1 MELKGVGVGRGLA
14 VGPVLCMPDP
24 LEEPALVRR
33 TTDAAAEASTTRA
46 ALSAVA
52 AEFAARGA
60 TAGGTARD
68 ILEASAMM
76 ASDPTVLADVDDRI
90 AHGLTGERAV
100 FEAFRVFESAL
111 IDLGGRMAERACD
124 VRDVSRRVIA
134 RLRGVAAPGI
144 PQATEPY
151 ILCAGDLSPA
161 DAAMLDPDLVLALFT
176 RDGGPSSHTAI
187 LTRARAIPAVVGIGA
202 DVHLANGET
211 VIVDAARATVRISP
225 TELEVSHARRVIADR
240 ASAASVPLRA
250 GALADGTA
258 VPLLANVGTH
268 ADAEAAVTLG
278 AEGVGLLRTELLFF
292 DWVVAPTVEEQ
303 RAQYTE
309 VFRRF
314 PDQPVVVRVFDV
326 GADKP
331 LRFVPTGPPEPNPAL
346 GNRGL
351 RALRRNEWLLRDQ
364 LEALALA
371 QAETGADLRVM
382 APMVNDA
389 DDAAYFVDLAHE
401 MGVQGVGMTVEVPS
415 LALLADQVLEFSDF
429 ASIGT
434 NDLTQY
440 TMAADRMLG
449 TFPQYQDPWHPAVL
463 RLVKMICDAGAAAG
477 KPVGICGE
485 AAADARL
492 AVVLVGLGATT
503 LSMTPV
509 ALADVRAELALHTL
523 AEARMLAA
531 RALQGRTAADSR
543 ARASVALH

>member
-1 MELKGVGVGRGLA
+1 MELRGVGVGRGLA

-24 LEEPALVRR
+24 LDEPALVRR
-33 TTDAAAEASTTRA
+33 TTDVATEVAATRA

-52 AEFAARGA
+52 ADFASRGA
-60 TAGGTARD
+60 VVGGTARD
-68 ILEASAMM
+68 ILEASALM
-76 ASDPTVLADVDDRI
+76 AADPTVLADVDDRI

-111 IDLGGRMAERACD
+111 VELGGRMAERAGD
-124 VRDVSRRVIA
+124 VRDVSRRVVA
-134 RLRGVAAPGI
+134 HLRGVPAPGI
-144 PQATEPY
+144 PQSAVPY

-161 DAAMLDPDLVLALFT
+161 DAAMLDPALVLALFT

-202 DVHLANGET
+202 DLQLVDGET
-211 VIVDAARATVRISP
+211 VIVDAAAGTVLIAPTAT
-225 TELEVSHARRVIADR
+225 EIADTERRIAER
-240 ASAASVPLRA
+240 AAAASVPLRA
-250 GALADGTA
+250 GELADGTR

-268 ADAEAAVTLG
+268 ADAAAAVALG

-309 VFRRF
+309 VLRRF
-314 PDQPVVVRVFDV
+314 PGLPVVVRVFDV

-364 LEALALA
+364 LTALAMA
-371 QAETGADLRVM
+371 QEETGADLRVM

-389 DDAAYFVDLAHE
+389 EDAAYFVDLAHE
-401 MGVQGVGMTVEVPS
+401 LGVLGVGMTVEVPS

-429 ASIGT
+429 ASVGT

-449 TFPQYQDPWHPAVL
+449 SFPQYQDPWHPAVL
-463 RLVKMICDAGAAAG
+463 RLVKAVCDAGAAAA

-492 AVVLVGLGATT
+492 AVVLVGLGAST

-509 ALADVRAELALHTL
+509 AMADVRAELALHTL
-523 AEARMLAA
+523 DEARMLAA

-543 ARASVALH
+543 ARASVPL

>member
-1 MELKGVGVGRGLA
+1 MEIRGVGVGRGLA

-24 LEEPALVRR
+24 LAEPALVRR
-33 TTDAAAEASTTRA
+33 TTDAATEVLSTRA
-46 ALSAVA
+46 ALSEVA
-52 AEFAARGA
+52 AEFASRGA
-60 TAGGTARD
+60 AVGGTARD
-68 ILEASAMM
+68 ILEASALM
-76 ASDPTVLADVDDRI
+76 AADPTVLADVDDRI

-111 IDLGGRMAERACD
+111 IDLGGRMAERAGD

-134 RLRGVAAPGI
+134 RLRGVPAPGI
-144 PQATEPY
+144 PQSTQPY

-161 DAAMLDPDLVLALFT
+161 DAAMLDPALVLAVFT

-187 LTRARAIPAVVGIGA
+187 LTRARAIPTVVGTGA
-202 DVHLANGET
+202 DVYLTDGET
-211 VIVDAARATVRISP
+211 VIVDAQSGTVRIDP
-225 TELEVSHARRVIADR
+225 TDAEIATTRQRIADR
-240 ASAASVPLRA
+240 AAAASVPLRA

-258 VPLLANVGTH
+258 IPLLANVGTH
-268 ADAEAAVTLG
+268 ADAAAAVALG

-303 RAQYTE
+303 RAQYTALLQ
-309 VFRRF
+309 RF
-314 PDQPVVVRVFDV
+314 AGQPVVVRVFDV

-364 LEALALA
+364 LTALA
-371 QAETGADLRVM
+371 QAQAEIGADLRVM

-389 DDAAYFVDLAHE
+389 EDASYFVDLAHE
-401 MGVQGVGMTVEVPS
+401 LGLHGVGMTVEVPS

-429 ASIGT
+429 ASVGT

-449 TFPQYQDPWHPAVL
+449 TFAQYQDPWHPAVL
-463 RLVKMICDAGAAAG
+463 RLVKLVCDAGAAAG

-485 AAADARL
+485 AAADAVL
-492 AVVLVGLGATT
+492 AVVLVGLGAST

-509 ALADVRAELALHTL
+509 ALADVRAELALHSM
-523 AEARMLAA
+523 ADARMMAA
-531 RALQGRTAADSR
+531 RALQGRTAADAR
-543 ARASVALH
+543 ARASADV